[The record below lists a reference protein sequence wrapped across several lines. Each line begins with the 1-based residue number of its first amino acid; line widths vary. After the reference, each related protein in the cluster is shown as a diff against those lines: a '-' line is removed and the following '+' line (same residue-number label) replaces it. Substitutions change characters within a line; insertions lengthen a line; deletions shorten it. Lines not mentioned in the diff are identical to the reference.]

1 MVGEVTVREMRAEIE
16 PFDNY
21 FVAAREVEQE
31 LLGGES
37 PLMSGLRRYHD
48 FFVDHVFSESNP
60 LSPVQGLLAMD
71 AFMVF
76 LSSIRVAISGH
87 GAAMF
92 PLLRTALE
100 ASCYALLV
108 GDSEEVRDIWL
119 KRNSTPDALRTSKK
133 TFRSPVADA
142 AKRIQ
147 AKSWVGP
154 NTEAGINQAYNE
166 AIDFGA
172 HPNPKGIWPYV
183 RVNDSHPDGYDH
195 VSVGGVYEADSF
207 ETGRCL
213 MACLDYGLLIA
224 LILSNCRDEP
234 CEDAVIALNK
244 LNELKEELTKTCFPD
259 HVPAR
264 GIQ

>member
-1 MVGEVTVREMRAEIE
+1 MKAEIE

-31 LLGGES
+31 LLGGEF
-37 PLMSGLRRYHD
+37 PLMSGLRRYHE
-48 FFVDHVFSESNP
+48 FFVDHVFSETNP
-60 LSPVQGLLAMD
+60 LSPVQALLAMD
-71 AFMVF
+71 AFMIF
-76 LSSIRVAISGH
+76 LSSIRVAMSGH

-92 PLLRTALE
+92 PILRIALE
-100 ASCYALLV
+100 AACCALLV
-108 GDSEEVRDIWL
+108 GDSEELREIWL
-119 KRNSTPDALRTSKK
+119 KRNSTPDALRTSKRK
-133 TFRSPVADA
+133 FGSAVADA

-147 AKSWVGP
+147 AKSWVAP
-154 NTEAGINQAYNE
+154 NTEARPTHPYNE

-183 RVNDSHPDGYDH
+183 RVNENHPDGYDH
-195 VSVGGVYEADSF
+195 VSVGGVYGADSL

-213 MACLDYGLLIA
+213 LACLDYGLLIA

-234 CEDAVIALNK
+234 CEDAVIALNE

-259 HVPAR
+259 HLPAR

>member
-1 MVGEVTVREMRAEIE
+1 MAGEGTVREMKAEIE

-21 FVAAREVEQE
+21 FVAAREVEHE

-37 PLMSGLRRYHD
+37 PLMSGLRRYHN
-48 FFVDHVFSESNP
+48 FFVDHVFSETNP

-76 LSSIRVAISGH
+76 LSSIRVAMSGH

-100 ASCYALLV
+100 ASCYAFLV
-108 GDSEEVRDIWL
+108 GDSEELREIWL
-119 KRNSTPDALRTSKK
+119 KRNSTPQALRTSKR
-133 TFRSPVADA
+133 TFGSAVADA
-142 AKRIQ
+142 AQRIQ
-147 AKSWVGP
+147 AKSWAGA
-154 NTEAGINQAYNE
+154 NTEAWIKEAYNE

-183 RVNDSHPDGYDH
+183 RVNKNHPDGLDH
-195 VSVGGVYEADSF
+195 VSMGGVYEADSL

-213 MACLDYGLLIA
+213 VACLDYGLLIA

-234 CEDAVIALNK
+234 CGDAVIALNG
-244 LNELKEELTKTCFPD
+244 LNELKEELTRTCFPN
-259 HVPAR
+259 HEPAR

>member
-1 MVGEVTVREMRAEIE
+1 MACSRSGTGVAGEGTVREMKAEIE

-37 PLMSGLRRYHD
+37 PLMSGLRRYHA
-48 FFVDHVFSESNP
+48 FFADHVFSATNP

-76 LSSIRVAISGH
+76 LSSIRVAMSGH

-108 GDSEEVRDIWL
+108 GDSDELREIWL
-119 KRNSTPDALRTSKK
+119 KRNSTPDAPKASKR
-133 TFRSPVADA
+133 TFRSAVADA

-147 AKSWVGP
+147 AKSWIAS
-154 NTEAGINQAYNE
+154 NTEAWIKQVYNE

-183 RVNDSHPDGYDH
+183 RINEIRSDGYDH
-195 VSVGGVYEADSF
+195 VSLASVYEADSI
-207 ETGRCL
+207 ETARCL
-213 MACLDYGLLIA
+213 MACLDFGLLIA

-234 CEDAVIALNK
+234 CEDAVIALNE
-244 LNELKEELTKTCFPD
+244 LNEP
-259 HVPAR
+259 
-264 GIQ
+264 